1 MTLEKLD
8 STSPRKRGGRAS
20 PTHSPPP
27 ATSRILLVDD
37 HAPTR
42 EEMAALLAG
51 RTGLQVVAQAASGE
65 DAIRQAR
72 LLKPDLVVMD
82 IFLPGISGVEA
93 TAAITRD
100 LPGVRVVALTNHC
113 GSSVVRAFM
122 RAGGIGYV
130 RKSSAFEELLP
141 AIEAALAGQSYMGP
155 EVSD

>member
-1 MTLEKLD
+1 MPRKTSL
-8 STSPRKRGGRAS
+8 SPRPEKTRSRRA
-20 PTHSPPP
+20 P
-27 ATSRILLVDD
+27 AHPEAAACRILLVDD

-42 EEMAALLAG
+42 EEMASLLASRAG
-51 RTGLQVVAQAASGE
+51 FQIVAQADSGE
-65 DAIRQAR
+65 DAIQKAR

-93 TAAITRD
+93 TAVITRE
-100 LPGVRVVALTNHC
+100 LPGVRVVALSNHC

-122 RAGGIGYV
+122 GAGGLSYV

-141 AIEAALAGQSYMGP
+141 AIDAALAGRSYMGH